1 MDKFLIAGLGN
12 PGTRYAKTRHN
23 AGTDLVNLFT
33 ERNSLELKVNKSL
46 KGKIN
51 SLEISKVEVFFLVP
65 DIFMNHSGKSL
76 KPTIKKLNIELEK
89 VLIIHDDL
97 DLPSGTC
104 KLKLGGGDGGHNG
117 LKSIIESLGGK
128 KDFKRM
134 RLGIGHPGNSNLV
147 NKYVVQKGSLK
158 ERQERIS
165 AIENGIEILE
175 FIIAGNW
182 DMALNILHSK

>member
-51 SLEISKVEVFFLVP
+51 SLEISRVEVFFLVP

>member
-158 ERQERIS
+158 ERKERLS
-165 AIENGIEILE
+165 AIENGIEVLE
-175 FIIAGNW
+175 FLIAGNW
-182 DMALNILHSK
+182 NMALNILHSK

>member
-23 AGTDLVNLFT
+23 AGTDLVNLFA

-117 LKSIIESLGGK
+117 LKSIIENLGGK

-147 NKYVVQKGSLK
+147 NKYVVQKGSLRERK
-158 ERQERIS
+158 ERLS
-165 AIENGIEILE
+165 AIENGIEVLE
-175 FIIAGNW
+175 FLIAGNW
-182 DMALNILHSK
+182 NMALNILHSK

>member
-23 AGTDLVNLFT
+23 AGTDLVNLFA

-158 ERQERIS
+158 ERQERLS
-165 AIENGIEILE
+165 AIENGIEVLE
-175 FIIAGNW
+175 FLISGNW

>member
-23 AGTDLVNLFT
+23 AGTDLVNLFA

-158 ERQERIS
+158 ERKERLC
-165 AIENGIEILE
+165 AIENGIEVLE
-175 FIIAGNW
+175 FLIAGNW
-182 DMALNILHSK
+182 NMALNILHSK

>member
-23 AGTDLVNLFT
+23 AGTDLVNLFA

>member
-23 AGTDLVNLFT
+23 AGTDLVNLFA

-147 NKYVVQKGSLK
+147 NKYVVQKGSLRERK
-158 ERQERIS
+158 ERLS
-165 AIENGIEILE
+165 AIENGIEVLE
-175 FIIAGNW
+175 FLIAGNW
-182 DMALNILHSK
+182 NMALNILHSK

>member
-158 ERQERIS
+158 ERQERLS
-165 AIENGIEILE
+165 AIENGIEVLE
-175 FIIAGNW
+175 FLISGNW

>member
-1 MDKFLIAGLGN
+1 
-12 PGTRYAKTRHN
+12 
-23 AGTDLVNLFT
+23 
-33 ERNSLELKVNKSL
+33 
-46 KGKIN
+46 
-51 SLEISKVEVFFLVP
+51 
-65 DIFMNHSGKSL
+65 MNHSGKSL

-158 ERQERIS
+158 ERQERLS
-165 AIENGIEILE
+165 AIENGIEVLE
-175 FIIAGNW
+175 FLISGNW
-182 DMALNILHSK
+182 DLALNILHSK

>member
-23 AGTDLVNLFT
+23 AGTDLVNLFA

-158 ERQERIS
+158 ERQERLS
-165 AIENGIEILE
+165 AIENGIEVLE
-175 FIIAGNW
+175 FLIAGNW
-182 DMALNILHSK
+182 NMALNILHSK

>member
-65 DIFMNHSGKSL
+65 DVFMNHSGKSL

-158 ERQERIS
+158 ERQERLS
-165 AIENGIEILE
+165 AIENGIEVLE
-175 FIIAGNW
+175 FLIAGNW

>member
-23 AGTDLVNLFT
+23 AGTDLVNLFA

-51 SLEISKVEVFFLVP
+51 SLEISRVEVFFLVP

-158 ERQERIS
+158 ERKERLS
-165 AIENGIEILE
+165 AIENGIEVLE
-175 FIIAGNW
+175 FLIAGNW
-182 DMALNILHSK
+182 NMALNVLHSK

>member
-23 AGTDLVNLFT
+23 AGTDLVNLFA

-158 ERQERIS
+158 ERKERLS
-165 AIENGIEILE
+165 AIENGIEVLE
-175 FIIAGNW
+175 FLIAGNW
-182 DMALNILHSK
+182 NMALNILHSK

>member
-12 PGTRYAKTRHN
+12 PGIRYAKTRHN

-51 SLEISKVEVFFLVP
+51 SLEISRVEVFFLVP

-158 ERQERIS
+158 ERQERLS
-165 AIENGIEILE
+165 AIENGIEVLE
-175 FIIAGNW
+175 FLIAGNW

>member
-158 ERQERIS
+158 ERKERLS
-165 AIENGIEILE
+165 AIENGIEVLE
-175 FIIAGNW
+175 FLIAGNW
-182 DMALNILHSK
+182 NMALNTLHSK

>member
-23 AGTDLVNLFT
+23 AGTDLVNLFA

-51 SLEISKVEVFFLVP
+51 SIEISKVEVFFLVP

-158 ERQERIS
+158 ERKERLS
-165 AIENGIEILE
+165 AIENGIEVLE
-175 FIIAGNW
+175 LLIAGNW
-182 DMALNILHSK
+182 NMALNILHSK

>member
-23 AGTDLVNLFT
+23 AGTDLVNLFA

-147 NKYVVQKGSLK
+147 NKYVVQKGSLRERK
-158 ERQERIS
+158 ERLS
-165 AIENGIEILE
+165 AIENGIEVLE
-175 FIIAGNW
+175 FLIAGNW
-182 DMALNILHSK
+182 DIALNILHSK

>member
-23 AGTDLVNLFT
+23 AGTDLVNLFA

-158 ERQERIS
+158 ERKERLS
-165 AIENGIEILE
+165 AIENGIEVLE
-175 FIIAGNW
+175 FLIAGNW
-182 DMALNILHSK
+182 DIALNILHSK

>member
-158 ERQERIS
+158 ERQERLS
-165 AIENGIEILE
+165 AIENGIEVLE
-175 FIIAGNW
+175 FLISGNW
-182 DMALNILHSK
+182 DLALNILHSK

>member
-23 AGTDLVNLFT
+23 AGTDLVNLFA

-158 ERQERIS
+158 ERKERLS
-165 AIENGIEILE
+165 AIENGIEVLE
-175 FIIAGNW
+175 FLIAGNW
-182 DMALNILHSK
+182 NMALNVLHSK